1 MAQIVS
7 TSNDDFATLNDKG
20 DSVGGDRGAKA
31 AVLDGTATSTKRG
44 GVTAME
50 KRTGAGAGAGAGAGV
65 LFIGRQRKIK
75 VIPTM
80 SGFAFT
86 TTDEDTTRKNCILDS
101 STSRGAGRRIRAEN
115 GGSGRREGAMKAQWT
130 VTGNGGKRVIGM
142 KRMVVGRWDRNSM
155 FTMLV
160 TAGVFFFLSQSV
172 SLAEAMEISS
182 NVEDDTST
190 LKLHHISDEIPIVPD
205 VTGIESI
212 SEDVLKKGDFLL
224 LERKEAGTA
233 SAGTVAYE
241 KVTLIGTCD
250 CTNGVK
256 ESHLS
261 RLAKFNSSGYV
272 IGIARVSDC
281 LNTTCADSNQKGL
294 GDSMTYTIEGTV
306 VLVDEDSSP
315 KISTVQV
322 LSAIQKYAA
331 SLVKGVAGEAKI
343 VRDINM
349 NAKFYMRPCG
359 SLTKQSKKK
368 LWSFDH
374 KGQIRSTNNPQWC
387 MAWAGGK
394 KKKLWLEKCDTRRKT
409 ASFEYVKSQKAIV
422 VTNTKNDKR
431 FLIGFNTVKK
441 YGKLRLYGVNSKN
454 RSVSSFLM
462 MVVPTH
468 VLSDAPSALPSGEP
482 TLPPSPM
489 PSDLP
494 SKQPTPSP
502 TAKPTSNPTAKPSR
516 KPTPSPTFSCAVKT
530 FSELQDAIGVGGA
543 IKLCSTPIIF
553 TKQIDLSGKTLT
565 FTCPNGDCVLDAKL
579 QSRFFVIQGDSD
591 ISFDGITFKNGSESE
606 GGAILIVNAGG
617 SVVSITGSKFEGNT
631 ATGELYAN
639 SGGAIY
645 SNDGGSVFITG
656 SKFIEN
662 TAGAGGAIF
671 NEGGWW
677 SGGSVDITGSKF
689 EGNTA
694 VNAGGAIYNY
704 HGGTMVI
711 TGSEFEGNTA
721 AGDGNNIREYGG
733 DTTCHDGT
741 NTFESSGGGGIDD
754 SDGNYWPGLC
764 APPTFCNCGD
774 FQQAGLCTCSHSP
787 SWMADPAKAVTV
799 PGACA
804 REKCCFC
811 QSNFLQP
818 NICQRDKCEGP
829 IENEN
834 ILNYPGC
841 TANLWLGLI
850 GNGVCQGGDY
860 NTALCEFDGG
870 DCDDFNAKYPGCNV
884 DDPRNIGNG
893 YCNLYDY
900 NTAECESDGGDCDD
914 FNLAYPHCNVDYSHW
929 IGDGRCNGGD
939 YNTAECE
946 SDGGDCDAFNLAY
959 PDCNVDRPDLIGNG
973 RCHTGDY
980 NTAECGSD
988 GGDCD
993 VPNYPDCYVGSPSY
1007 IGNGVCSNYP
1017 PYNTAEC
1024 GFDGGDCL

>member
-1 MAQIVS
+1 MAQTVS

-50 KRTGAGAGAGAGAGV
+50 KRTGAGAGAGMV
-65 LFIGRQRKIK
+65 VVFIGRQRKSN

-101 STSRGAGRRIRAEN
+101 STSRGAGRRIRADN
-115 GGSGRREGAMKAQWT
+115 GGSERSGRREGAMKAQWT
-130 VTGNGGKRVIGM
+130 VSGNGGKRVIGIGM

-212 SEDVLKKGDFLL
+212 SDDVLKKGDFLL
-224 LERKEAGTA
+224 LESKEAGTA

-256 ESHLS
+256 ESHIS
-261 RLAKFNSSGYV
+261 HLAGFYNSGYV

-281 LNTTCADSNQKGL
+281 LTTTCAAESNQEGQ
-294 GDSMTYTIEGTV
+294 GNSVMYTIEGTV
-306 VLVDEDSSP
+306 VLVDKDSSTD
-315 KISTVQV
+315 ISTVQL
-322 LSAIQKYAA
+322 LSAIQKYAV
-331 SLVKGVAGEAKI
+331 SIVEEVAREAKI
-343 VRDINM
+343 GFFNAGPIIAMSESMVFLSDLPFDSPPQNFCLAVKNIHM

-359 SLTKQSKKK
+359 SLTKQSNKK

-374 KGQIRSTNNPQWC
+374 KGQIRNTNNPQWC

-422 VTNTKNDKR
+422 VTNTKNDKK
-431 FLIGFNTVKK
+431 FLIGFNTWKK
-441 YGKLRLYGVNSKN
+441 YGKLRLYGVKSKN

-502 TAKPTSNPTAKPSR
+502 TAKPTPSPTAKPTPSPTAKPSR
-516 KPTPSPTFSCAVKT
+516 KPTPSYPNCN
-530 FSELQDAIGVGGA
+530 VG
-543 IKLCSTPIIF
+543 
-553 TKQIDLSGKTLT
+553 
-565 FTCPNGDCVLDAKL
+565 
-579 QSRFFVIQGDSD
+579 
-591 ISFDGITFKNGSESE
+591 
-606 GGAILIVNAGG
+606 
-617 SVVSITGSKFEGNT
+617 
-631 ATGELYAN
+631 
-639 SGGAIY
+639 
-645 SNDGGSVFITG
+645 
-656 SKFIEN
+656 
-662 TAGAGGAIF
+662 
-671 NEGGWW
+671 
-677 SGGSVDITGSKF
+677 
-689 EGNTA
+689 
-694 VNAGGAIYNY
+694 
-704 HGGTMVI
+704 
-711 TGSEFEGNTA
+711 
-721 AGDGNNIREYGG
+721 
-733 DTTCHDGT
+733 
-741 NTFESSGGGGIDD
+741 
-754 SDGNYWPGLC
+754 
-764 APPTFCNCGD
+764 
-774 FQQAGLCTCSHSP
+774 
-787 SWMADPAKAVTV
+787 
-799 PGACA
+799 
-804 REKCCFC
+804 
-811 QSNFLQP
+811 
-818 NICQRDKCEGP
+818 
-829 IENEN
+829 
-834 ILNYPGC
+834 YPV
-841 TANLWLGLI
+841 LI

-860 NTALCEFDGG
+860 NTA
-870 DCDDFNAKYPGCNV
+870 
-884 DDPRNIGNG
+884 
-893 YCNLYDY
+893 
-900 NTAECESDGGDCDD
+900 ECGSDGGDCDD
-914 FNLAYPHCNVDYSHW
+914 FNLAYPHCNVDRPYS
-929 IGDGRCNGGD
+929 IGNGSCSGVD
-939 YNTAECE
+939 YNTAECGF
-946 SDGGDCDAFNLAY
+946 DGGDCVVPDY
-959 PDCNVDRPDLIGNG
+959 PDCHVDRPSNVGNG
-973 RCHTGDY
+973 WCDNYGKY

-993 VPNYPDCYVGSPSY
+993 DFNEAYPHCNAGNPGW
-1007 IGNGVCSNYP
+1007 IGNGFCNGGD
-1017 PYNTAEC
+1017 YNTEAC
-1024 GFDGGDCL
+1024 GFDEGDCSS